1 MAHPR
6 YTPEEKARMRS
17 YNSLNQAE
25 KTVVDISTENPS
37 LTNAEVADKVGVR
50 VAFVR
55 DIRNEHVDT
64 STYDADSGPSSDSK
78 SSGSTTPFEKNTEAE
93 SIGDVTATEGFNN
106 QPQTQHRLKHIFTSL
121 PDPVVETEF
130 VEDEPIVRRVN
141 AAFEDLFEYDDNEI
155 VGQQLLD
162 FVFPEG
168 SQDGAV
174 ERTRRSDDES
184 HTERIVTRKTAT
196 GVRPFLH
203 RHVPYEHNGNQYAFE
218 VYSDVTGQ
226 KRRELELQRRIQQ
239 LEEKKSQLADKSQ
252 QLEQFA
258 SILSHDL
265 RNPIN
270 IVEGY
275 VDQLDNEENE
285 QEVAVIERALGRMNS
300 LIEDTLTLKNQSQPV
315 NELAYHS
322 ISTLAES
329 AWEVVDTDDSE
340 LRIVDRFEVAC
351 DKERMARLFEN
362 LFRNA
367 IEHNNDPVIIR
378 IGIHDTLTTST
389 RGDTQKAFHVADD
402 GCGIPEDKRDEM
414 FEIGQTT
421 TRDGT
426 GLGLPIIKRIAE
438 AHRWNV
444 SVVESFDGGAQ
455 FVFTNVNI
463 D

>member
-1 MAHPR
+1 
-6 YTPEEKARMRS
+6 MRS
-17 YNSLNQAE
+17 YNSLNKTE
-25 KTVVDISTENPS
+25 KTIVDLSKKNPS
-37 LTNAEVADKVGVR
+37 MSNAAIADEVDVR

-55 DIRNEHVDT
+55 DVRDEVLNASGHN
-64 STYDADSGPSSDSK
+64 ADSVSSSDSK
-78 SSGSTTPFEKNTEAE
+78 SAVSNTSSENDTE
-93 SIGDVTATEGFNN
+93 GDPISDVTVTEEFNN
-106 QPQTQHRLKHIFTSL
+106 QPRTRDRLKHLFTSL
-121 PDPVVETEF
+121 PDPVIETEF
-130 VEDEPIVRRVN
+130 VGNEPIVRRVN
-141 AAFEDLFEYDDNEI
+141 AAFEDLFEYDDNDI
-155 VGQQLLD
+155 IGQPLLK
-162 FVFPEG
+162 FVLPED
-168 SQDGAV
+168 SHDDPV
-174 ERTRRSDDES
+174 ERTRQSDDET

-203 RHVPYEHNGNQYAFE
+203 RHVPYEHNGDQYAFE

-239 LEEKKSQLADKSQ
+239 LEETKSQLADKSQ

-275 VDQLDNEENE
+275 VDQLDNKENE

-300 LIEDTLTLKNQSQPV
+300 LIEDTLTLKDQSQPV
-315 NELAYHS
+315 DELAYHS

-329 AWEVVDTDDSE
+329 AWEVVDTEDSE
-340 LRIVDRFEVAC
+340 LRIVNRFEVAC
-351 DKERMARLFEN
+351 DEERMARLFEN

-367 IEHNNDPVIIR
+367 IEHNDDPVIIR

-389 RGDTQKAFHVADD
+389 RGDTQNAFHVSDD

-438 AHRWNV
+438 AHRWSV
-444 SVVESFDGGAQ
+444 SVVDSFDGGAQ